1 MDAINLK
8 SDLIYVNIQ
17 FDTIITNFLNYEAKD
32 ESTIQFLTELD
43 KVNRQLNYD
52 ADVFRSMLQAGID
65 SRVLIH
71 AIDIIGKF

>member
-43 KVNRQLNYD
+43 KV
-52 ADVFRSMLQAGID
+52 
-65 SRVLIH
+65 SR
-71 AIDIIGKF
+71 